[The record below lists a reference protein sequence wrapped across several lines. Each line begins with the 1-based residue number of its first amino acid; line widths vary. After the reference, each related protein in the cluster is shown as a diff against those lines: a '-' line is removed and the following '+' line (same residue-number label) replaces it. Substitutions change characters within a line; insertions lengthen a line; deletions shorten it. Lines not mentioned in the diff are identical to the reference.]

1 MTYSLQF
8 KASAL
13 KEWHKLG
20 PSMRQQFKQKLAE
33 RLEQPRVPAAA
44 LHGAPDLYKI
54 KLRTAGYR
62 LVYQVEDAIVTVTV
76 IAVGK
81 RERNLVY
88 AAALGRLKDQ

>member
-1 MTYSLQF
+1 
-8 KASAL
+8 
-13 KEWHKLG
+13 
-20 PSMRQQFKQKLAE
+20 MRQQFKQKLAE
-33 RLEQPRVPAAA
+33 RLEQPRPPAAA

-62 LVYQVEDAIVTVTV
+62 LVYQVDDQVVTVTV

-88 AAALGRLKDQ
+88 AAALGRLKG